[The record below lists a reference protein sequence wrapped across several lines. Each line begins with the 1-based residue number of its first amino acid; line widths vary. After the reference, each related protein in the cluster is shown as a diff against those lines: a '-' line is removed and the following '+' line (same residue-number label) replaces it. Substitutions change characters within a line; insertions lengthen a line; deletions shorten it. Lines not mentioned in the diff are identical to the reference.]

1 MKRYV
6 PAATATLFAVVSP
19 VFAQSIPVKIPSPT
33 PSPAAAPAGET
44 VAGRITQVDTKA
56 GTFSVKANDS
66 RKVLKLKAG
75 DSVNLHQ
82 LRRGERVE
90 VTYAEGT
97 ATRVEKTHSGR

>member
-6 PAATATLFAVVSP
+6 PAAIAMLLAVVTP
-19 VFAQSIPVKIPSPT
+19 LFAQSIPVKIPSPT
-33 PSPAAAPAGET
+33 PAPSAAQAGET
-44 VAGRITQVDTKA
+44 VAGRIAQVDTKA

-66 RKVLKLKAG
+66 RKVLKLKAA

-90 VTYAEGT
+90 VTYSEGT
-97 ATRVEKTHSGR
+97 ATRVQATHSGR